1 MAKFRIRPQD
11 MATMPPGIPF
21 IIGNEAAERFSYY
34 GMRAILTIFI
44 AKYLWLMG
52 DEPAEQMSEAKA
64 SETFH
69 FFAVATYTLPILG
82 ALLADVFFGKYRIII
97 WLSIVYCLGHGALA
111 LMGVFGDAQTWLF
124 LGLWLIALGSGGIKP
139 CVSAHVGDQ
148 FGKQN
153 QHLLTKIFIWFYWSL
168 NLGAFVSSLLT
179 PWLLEW
185 YGPHW
190 AFGVPGVLMAIATL
204 LFWMGR
210 KRFVHVPADPKG
222 FFQELRRK
230 STWIALGKLAIVYS
244 FVAMFWALF
253 DQQGSSWVLQ
263 AEKMDREFMGI
274 TWLSSQIQALNPILI
289 LTFIPLFTYILYP
302 KLNKVMRLTP
312 LRKVAIGLF
321 LMVASF
327 AVVSVAQE
335 KIDNGEVP
343 NISWQ
348 LVAYVLMTAS
358 EVMVSIVCLEFSYT
372 QAPRKIKSLVMSL
385 FLLAVAAGNFVAGIV
400 NHNIQQESGIAGE
413 TAAELAG
420 FDQELG
426 TTDDVSQ
433 IDGEVLDFASR
444 DALVSALDRLRP
456 ALANVGFRPLL
467 REAAELQLAGATDA
481 YGNGILYEVVDSTR
495 LRLTSL
501 GPDEKRD
508 TPWDEILEVKL
519 TANDGLAIEGTGA
532 KYKKL
537 TWLERRKRELG
548 VTDPVTA
555 KEPGLETS
563 YHIGAESSLRGADYF
578 WFFTKLMLVSAI
590 LFLPVM
596 HFYKQRDFLHNGE

>member
-1 MAKFRIRPQD
+1 
-11 MATMPPGIPF
+11 MPPGIPF

-44 AKYLWLMG
+44 AKYLWLIG

-64 SETFH
+64 SATFH

-82 ALLADVFFGKYRIII
+82 ALLADVFFGKYHVII

-111 LMGVFGDAQTWLF
+111 LMGFFGDAQTWLF

-148 FGKQN
+148 FGRGN
-153 QHLLTKIFIWFYWSL
+153 QHLLTKVFNWFYWSI

-210 KRFVHVPADPKG
+210 KRFVHVPADANG
-222 FFQELRRK
+222 FLDELRKK
-230 STWIALGKLAIVYS
+230 STWIALGKLSIVYC

-289 LTFIPLFTYILYP
+289 LTFIPLFTYVLYP
-302 KLNKVMRLTP
+302 KLNQLFTLTP

-327 AVVSVAQE
+327 AVVSIAQE

-348 LVAYVLMTAS
+348 LAGYVLMTAS

-385 FLLAVAAGNFVAGIV
+385 FLLAVAAGNLVAGVV
-400 NHNIQQESGIAGE
+400 NSNIQQDSGIAGE
-413 TAAELAG
+413 TAVELAG
-420 FDQELG
+420 YDRKMG
-426 TTDDVSQ
+426 TLDDIRQV
-433 IDGEVLDFASR
+433 DGELSEFASR
-444 DALVSALDRLRP
+444 EALDSALTRLRP
-456 ALANVGFRPLL
+456 ALESAGFKPLL
-467 REAAELQLAGATDA
+467 REDAERLLAAEPDA
-481 YGNGILYEVVDSTR
+481 YGNPLIYEVIDSTR

-501 GPDEKRD
+501 GPDGERD
-508 TPWDEILEVKL
+508 TPWDEILSVKL
-519 TANDGLAIEGTGA
+519 APMKDLIEVEDANGDER
-532 KYKKL
+532 L
-537 TWLERRKRELG
+537 TWLERRKLELG
-548 VTDPVTA
+548 VIDEDEA
-555 KEPGLETS
+555 AEPGLEVS
-563 YHIGAESSLRGADYF
+563 YRIGAESSLRGADYF

-590 LFLPVM
+590 VFLPVM
-596 HFYKQRDFLHNGE
+596 HFYKQRDFLHEDEGVAG